1 MVTGMR
7 SRVRNEVCPGVV
19 GLLVLAAAVAIPSD
33 GVDARYHV
41 QASQDAQHSA
51 HAGGYSPPSS
61 SIVVD
66 GNTGKVLQELN
77 QDAPRHPASLTK
89 IMTLYLLF
97 ERLDVHKIRLDTPL
111 KVSAK
116 AAGQSPSTLGL
127 KAGETIAVEDLIKAV
142 VTRSAND
149 AAVVIA
155 ENLGS
160 DEGRFA
166 KLMTQE
172 ARALGM
178 NHTTYVN
185 ASGLPNDDQIT
196 TARDQALLGRA
207 IQERYPSYYKYF
219 STQSFEFR
227 GEAICNHNHLLGSM
241 DGVDGIKTGFTQAS
255 GFNLVTS
262 VHRDGHYIV
271 AVVLGGRSALER
283 DAHMRELINAHIKEA
298 SLRRTA
304 SVFAGKQHRKPQVLG
319 FGKAPLSSG
328 NDPSPGTPVT
338 AGSSD
343 PIQLLPVK
351 TISYHAAPP
360 QAAVAPMLLAA
371 TTLQAVT
378 PAASAPPPQLSGALS
393 TILPADRFMTAPA
406 RGSQFVHEQ
415 PASTAGAAQP
425 RTQIS
430 NARNDVTLPL
440 PDVGTPAIKTQP
452 TVIASATVGGILE
465 RSAKEDAPSPSIQQ
479 AMVQNSDA
487 AEVDD
492 QAVEPHPP
500 IRIAWPVPVP
510 EVPPEAAETGI
521 FAKNKTVRL
530 VRAEAEART
539 TDDTSTVQRERTAVS
554 PRETPSVVFLFLSLA
569 LPGAGILAWLLIRAD
584 TNKRLVDRLDDQR
597 QADWIDDFLANW
609 RQSLTTRNSVFAS
622 TRKVQPSTEEIEAA
636 LREFRAISVLDLT

>member
-1 MVTGMR
+1 MTGMR

-33 GVDARYHV
+33 GVDARYHL

-66 GNTGKVLQELN
+66 GNTGKVLQESN

-116 AAGQSPSTLGL
+116 AAGQPPSTLGL

-166 KLMTQE
+166 KLMTQK

-227 GEAICNHNHLLGSM
+227 GEAIRNHNHLLGSM

-304 SVFAGKQHRKPQVLG
+304 SVFAGKQHRKSASVGVWQGSAIVG
-319 FGKAPLSSG
+319 EQ
-328 NDPSPGTPVT
+328 PVT
-338 AGSSD
+338 RHPSDGRFQRPD
-343 PIQLLPVK
+343 PIAPSENDLLPRCPA
-351 TISYHAAPP
+351 TGGCRAHAAGRNHPASRYARG
-360 QAAVAPMLLAA
+360 QRAA
-371 TTLQAVT
+371 T
-378 PAASAPPPQLSGALS
+378 
-393 TILPADRFMTAPA
+393 
-406 RGSQFVHEQ
+406 
-415 PASTAGAAQP
+415 
-425 RTQIS
+425 
-430 NARNDVTLPL
+430 
-440 PDVGTPAIKTQP
+440 AIIWCAEHHP
-452 TVIASATVGGILE
+452 T
-465 RSAKEDAPSPSIQQ
+465 R
-479 AMVQNSDA
+479 
-487 AEVDD
+487 
-492 QAVEPHPP
+492 
-500 IRIAWPVPVP
+500 
-510 EVPPEAAETGI
+510 
-521 FAKNKTVRL
+521 
-530 VRAEAEART
+530 
-539 TDDTSTVQRERTAVS
+539 
-554 PRETPSVVFLFLSLA
+554 
-569 LPGAGILAWLLIRAD
+569 
-584 TNKRLVDRLDDQR
+584 
-597 QADWIDDFLANW
+597 
-609 RQSLTTRNSVFAS
+609 
-622 TRKVQPSTEEIEAA
+622 
-636 LREFRAISVLDLT
+636 